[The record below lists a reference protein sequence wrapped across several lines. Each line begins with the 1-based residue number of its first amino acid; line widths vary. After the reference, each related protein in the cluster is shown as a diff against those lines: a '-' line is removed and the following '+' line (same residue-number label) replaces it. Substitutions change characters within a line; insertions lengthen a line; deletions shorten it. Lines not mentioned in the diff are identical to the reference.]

1 MAHPAGTNRTRQA
14 ILITGAILLT
24 VLALLAIIA
33 VSQPPA
39 PPSPPALQVITA
51 GLWAGWWLDDG
62 WSVEEQGG
70 LVGSAPAVPA
80 WQISDAYL
88 RYAFPPQESLPPAYR
103 LRFNIDLM
111 SGTLYLGVG
120 AAWHPASGGDF
131 DCAALVFPLQRRLS
145 GQALMRRRCQIA
157 GIETADG
164 LQRPLL
170 DVTQY
175 DPPTDIM
182 VIVQPERAQLAVRG
196 RTVYDVT
203 DAQMGSSGGL
213 YLALGPQSRV
223 RITNWL
229 LEEMDQSAD
238 SMKLIWSFR

>member
-14 ILITGAILLT
+14 ILITGTILLT
-24 VLALLAIIA
+24 ILALLAIIA

-39 PPSPPALQVITA
+39 PPSPPAPLPVETA
-51 GLWAGWWLDDG
+51 PWAGWWLDAG
-62 WSVEEQGG
+62 WSVDEQGN
-70 LVGSAPAVPA
+70 LIGSAPAVPA
-80 WQISDAYL
+80 WQIGNAYL
-88 RYAFPPQESLPPAYR
+88 RYAFPPQDAIPSAYR

-111 SGTLYLGVG
+111 SGTLYLGVR
-120 AAWHPASGGDF
+120 AAWHPARGEGF

-145 GQALMRRRCQIA
+145 GQALARQDCRIA
-157 GIETADG
+157 GLEAADG

-175 DPPTDIM
+175 DPPTDIT
-182 VIVQPERAQLAVRG
+182 VTVQPERVQLAIRG

-203 DAQMGSSGGL
+203 DAQMGSNSSL

-223 RITNWL
+223 RLTDWL
-229 LEEMDQSAD
+229 LEEVD
-238 SMKLIWSFR
+238 